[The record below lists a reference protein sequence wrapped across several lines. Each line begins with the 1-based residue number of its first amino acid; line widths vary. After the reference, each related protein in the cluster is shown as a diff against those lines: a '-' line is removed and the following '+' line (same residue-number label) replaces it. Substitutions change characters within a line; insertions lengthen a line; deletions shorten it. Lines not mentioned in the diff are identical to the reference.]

1 MNGAEAFTKQ
11 GAELLAQSSGCSVW
25 KFRNETGDGTMTCY
39 ELFDGVQLFYNDFH
53 MEYVDSGYVPQNG
66 VLVADHCSEGLM
78 EYEYAENTF
87 SYFDAHDVK
96 LDTRQIHTGRFV
108 FPSCHFHGITVGFA
122 TAIAERLLNG
132 MIDGMT
138 IDFDKFTE
146 KFRMGKYPV
155 VIRKNTTLDSVF
167 SGMYGVPDSIR
178 LPYLRVKVLE
188 LLLCLDAAE
197 TSEDE
202 KRQYFYRTQV
212 EKVKA
217 IKTFLAENM
226 SDNFTQEELS
236 EQFEIPLTTMKSCFR
251 SVYGTSIG
259 AWLTG
264 FRMNRAAEML
274 INDRN
279 KSAAEI
285 AGLVGYDS
293 ASKFAATFKRIMGRT
308 PIEYRKDIR

>member
-1 MNGAEAFTKQ
+1 M
-11 GAELLAQSSGCSVW
+11 
-25 KFRNETGDGTMTCY
+25 
-39 ELFDGVQLFYNDFH
+39 
-53 MEYVDSGYVPQNG
+53 
-66 VLVADHCSEGLM
+66 
-78 EYEYAENTF
+78 
-87 SYFDAHDVK
+87 
-96 LDTRQIHTGRFV
+96 

-122 TAIAERLLNG
+122 TAIVERSLNG

-138 IDFDKFTE
+138 IDFDKLTE
-146 KFRMGKYPV
+146 KFRIGKYPR
-155 VIRKNTTLDSVF
+155 VIRKNTALDSVF

-279 KSAAEI
+279 
-285 AGLVGYDS
+285 
-293 ASKFAATFKRIMGRT
+293 
-308 PIEYRKDIR
+308 

>member
-1 MNGAEAFTKQ
+1 
-11 GAELLAQSSGCSVW
+11 
-25 KFRNETGDGTMTCY
+25 
-39 ELFDGVQLFYNDFH
+39 
-53 MEYVDSGYVPQNG
+53 
-66 VLVADHCSEGLM
+66 
-78 EYEYAENTF
+78 
-87 SYFDAHDVK
+87 
-96 LDTRQIHTGRFV
+96 
-108 FPSCHFHGITVGFA
+108 
-122 TAIAERLLNG
+122 
-132 MIDGMT
+132 
-138 IDFDKFTE
+138 
-146 KFRMGKYPV
+146 
-155 VIRKNTTLDSVF
+155 
-167 SGMYGVPDSIR
+167 MYGVPDSIR

-226 SDNFTQEELS
+226 SDDFTQEELS

>member
-1 MNGAEAFTKQ
+1 M
-11 GAELLAQSSGCSVW
+11 
-25 KFRNETGDGTMTCY
+25 
-39 ELFDGVQLFYNDFH
+39 
-53 MEYVDSGYVPQNG
+53 P
-66 VLVADHCSEGLM
+66 
-78 EYEYAENTF
+78 
-87 SYFDAHDVK
+87 
-96 LDTRQIHTGRFV
+96 
-108 FPSCHFHGITVGFA
+108 FHGITVGFA
-122 TAIAERLLNG
+122 TAIAERSLNG

-264 FRMNRAAEML
+264 FRMNNAAEML

-293 ASKFAATFKRIMGRT
+293 ASKFAAAFKRIMGRT